1 MKNRKN
7 FITLMYVAAIMALT
21 ILIFI
26 SNLIVSNVFGI
37 IIGIL
42 AIVLLCFGL
51 GYMFSKFESER
62 ESQGDNLITVDANDK
77 DETDDDEIEVVV
89 GKNETAL
96 KEL

>member
-1 MKNRKN
+1 
-7 FITLMYVAAIMALT
+7 MALT

-62 ESQGDNLITVDANDK
+62 ESQCDK
-77 DETDDDEIEVVV
+77 KVENEEIDTEDEEIEVVVV

>member
-7 FITLMYVAAIMALT
+7 FVTLMYVAAIMALT
-21 ILIFI
+21 VLIFI

-62 ESQGDNLITVDANDK
+62 ESQGDKAISSNDK
-77 DETDDDEIEVVV
+77 DETEDDEVEVVV
-89 GKNETAL
+89 GKNETEL